1 MATPKDFGF
10 TEDISMLKDT
20 FAKFLSEQKTIENLR
35 PSLKGTEDPYHGDQR
50 SAFYDTQSWQQ
61 TVELGIHAVSIPE
74 DQGGIGMGLVA
85 ATAIAEEIG
94 RYALATP
101 LTNTLL
107 ATFLLRAIDSPEGNA
122 LLEAMAGG
130 TRVGIALYGED
141 ASLEGDSTDV
151 RVEDGKLQ
159 GQSWYVTDAQ
169 KSEILIVA
177 AESADGIDLYRVD
190 CQSANVRVLDD
201 RIVDLTR
208 DQARI
213 QFDGAEAQAL
223 TTGGRGLLS
232 FQKSLPALLTL
243 TAADIAGAAE
253 WQLQTTAEYAKVRSQ
268 FDRPIGFF
276 QAVKHPIVDMMI
288 TADETRSLV
297 YQAAAAFDFEPEDAA
312 RCAHLAKSS
321 ASDTAEFC
329 ANRSTQLHGGIGFT
343 WEADVQIY
351 HKRQMHS
358 QFLFGDGI
366 WQRAKLAELL

>member
-177 AESADGIDLYRVD
+177 AESAEGVDLYRVD

-223 TTGGRGLLS
+223 TTGGGGVLS
-232 FQKSLPALLTL
+232 FQKALPALLTL

>member
-101 LTNTLL
+101 LTNMLL

-177 AESADGIDLYRVD
+177 AESAEGVDLYRVD